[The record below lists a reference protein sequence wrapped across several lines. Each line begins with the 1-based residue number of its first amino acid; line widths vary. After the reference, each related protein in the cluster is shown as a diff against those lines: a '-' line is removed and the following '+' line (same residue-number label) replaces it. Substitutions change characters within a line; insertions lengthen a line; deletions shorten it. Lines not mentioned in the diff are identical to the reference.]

1 MKKSLLLMA
10 LTATSLCQVVQAS
23 ELPKDIVDR
32 GYLSAAIVPNYP
44 PMEFKDPATNEIT
57 GFDYDLGVA
66 LGEKL
71 GIEIRW
77 EETAFEQMI
86 SGLKTGR
93 SDLVLSGMTDTPKR
107 QEVVDFIDYLRT
119 GPQFYTMLRNEG
131 IKAPLDLCGK
141 NVGGSRRTTYPD
153 EVKAWS
159 AANCEAADK
168 PAITFVGTEGSADA
182 RAQLRQ
188 GRLDAAV
195 QGSETLPYFASNE
208 PDTYRILGK
217 PLSHQYTGMAVSND
231 NEALRDALSSAL
243 DSMIEDGSYEQ
254 IIEKWGLQESAV
266 EKVSINAGT

>member
-1 MKKSLLLMA
+1 MKKSLLCLA
-10 LTATSLCQVVQAS
+10 LTATSLCQLAPAS
-23 ELPKDIVDR
+23 ELPQEIVDR
-32 GYLSAAIVPNYP
+32 GYISAAIVPNYP
-44 PMEFKDPATNEIT
+44 PLEFKDPATNQLT

-71 GIEIRW
+71 GIDIRW

-86 SGLKTGR
+86 SGLKTRR

-119 GPQFYTMLRNEG
+119 GPQFYTLQRNAG
-131 IKAPLDLCGK
+131 IEQPTDLCGK
-141 NVGGSRRTTYPD
+141 RVGASRRTTYPD

-159 AANCEAADK
+159 AANCESAGK
-168 PAITFVGTEGSADA
+168 PAIVFVGTEGSADA

-195 QGSETLPYFASNE
+195 QGSETLPYFAANE

-217 PLSHQYTGMAVSND
+217 PLSHQYTGMAVSDD

-243 DSMIEDGSYEQ
+243 DALIEDGTYLR
-254 IIEKWGLQESAV
+254 IIDKWGLQQSAV
-266 EKVSINAGT
+266 ETVSINAGT